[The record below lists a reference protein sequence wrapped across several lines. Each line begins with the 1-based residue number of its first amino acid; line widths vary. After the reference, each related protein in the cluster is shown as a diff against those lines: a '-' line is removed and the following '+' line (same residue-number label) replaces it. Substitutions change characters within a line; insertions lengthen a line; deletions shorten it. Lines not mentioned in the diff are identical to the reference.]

1 MEQKTVSAK
10 ASAQIRAAVLCG
22 LFAAFTAVF
31 SQISLP
37 IGPVP
42 ISCSLIAVYLA
53 GLFLPV
59 KTAALSQ
66 LVYLL
71 LGIVGVPVFAG
82 FQSGAARLA
91 GPTGGYLLVY
101 PVMALLL
108 SLAMVIYDK
117 KLVRKPLAARAAYI
131 VSAMLVSLIV
141 CYAAGYCEN
150 RALHG
155 DYAFC
160 AGAFAKTCKI
170 LTSESTGKKL
180 PVLFVCM
187 GGNGFE
193 NRKTTC
199 GNHACRA
206 FIFYNRA
213 LYARCAC
220 GTK

>member
-1 MEQKTVSAK
+1 MEQKTVSVK
-10 ASAQIRAAVLCG
+10 TSAQIRAAVLCG

-71 LGIVGVPVFAG
+71 LGIIGVPVFAG

-101 PVMALLL
+101 PVIALIL

-117 KLVRKPLAARAAYI
+117 KLARKPLAARASYI

-141 CYAAGYCEN
+141 CYAAGTAWFTVFSGSSFQK
-150 RALHG
+150 ALSLTVVPFIAG
-155 DYAFC
+155 DI
-160 AGAFAKTCKI
+160 AKIVLCTVVT
-170 LTSESTGKKL
+170 LSARERLKKA
-180 PVLFVCM
+180 VKF
-187 GGNGFE
+187 
-193 NRKTTC
+193 
-199 GNHACRA
+199 
-206 FIFYNRA
+206 
-213 LYARCAC
+213 
-220 GTK
+220 

>member
-1 MEQKTVSAK
+1 MEQKTVSVK

-101 PVMALLL
+101 PVIALIL

-117 KLVRKPLAARAAYI
+117 KLARKPLAARAAYI
-131 VSAMLVSLIV
+131 VGAMLVSLIV
-141 CYAAGYCEN
+141 CYAAGTAWFTVFSGSTFQKAM
-150 RALHG
+150 RLTVVPFLAG
-155 DYAFC
+155 DI
-160 AGAFAKTCKI
+160 AKIVLCTVI
-170 LTSESTGKKL
+170 TLSARERLQKL
-180 PVLFVCM
+180 AKF
-187 GGNGFE
+187 
-193 NRKTTC
+193 
-199 GNHACRA
+199 
-206 FIFYNRA
+206 
-213 LYARCAC
+213 
-220 GTK
+220 

>member
-1 MEQKTVSAK
+1 MEQKTVSVK

-91 GPTGGYLLVY
+91 GPTGGYLLVF
-101 PVMALLL
+101 PVIALIL

-117 KLVRKPLAARAAYI
+117 KLARKPLAARAAYI
-131 VSAMLVSLIV
+131 VGAMLVSLVV
-141 CYAAGYCEN
+141 CYAAGTAWFTVFSGSTFQKAM
-150 RALHG
+150 RLTVVPFIAG
-155 DYAFC
+155 DI
-160 AGAFAKTCKI
+160 AKIVLCTVI
-170 LTSESTGKKL
+170 TLSARERLQKL
-180 PVLFVCM
+180 AKF
-187 GGNGFE
+187 
-193 NRKTTC
+193 
-199 GNHACRA
+199 
-206 FIFYNRA
+206 
-213 LYARCAC
+213 
-220 GTK
+220 

>member
-1 MEQKTVSAK
+1 MEQKTVSVK
-10 ASAQIRAAVLCG
+10 TSAQIRAAVLCG

-71 LGIVGVPVFAG
+71 LGIIGVPVFAG

-101 PVMALLL
+101 PVIALVL

-117 KLVRKPLAARAAYI
+117 KLARKPLAARAAYI

-141 CYAAGYCEN
+141 CYAAGTAWFTVFSGSSFQK
-150 RALHG
+150 ALSLTVVPFIAG
-155 DYAFC
+155 DI
-160 AGAFAKTCKI
+160 AKIVLCTVVT
-170 LTSESTGKKL
+170 LSARERLKKA
-180 PVLFVCM
+180 VKF
-187 GGNGFE
+187 
-193 NRKTTC
+193 
-199 GNHACRA
+199 
-206 FIFYNRA
+206 
-213 LYARCAC
+213 
-220 GTK
+220 

>member
-71 LGIVGVPVFAG
+71 LGIIGVPVFAG

-101 PVMALLL
+101 PVIALIL

-117 KLVRKPLAARAAYI
+117 KLARKPLAARAAYI

-141 CYAAGYCEN
+141 CYAAGTAWFTVFSGSSFQK
-150 RALHG
+150 ALSLTVVPFIAG
-155 DYAFC
+155 DI
-160 AGAFAKTCKI
+160 AKIVLCTVVA
-170 LTSESTGKKL
+170 LSARERLKKT
-180 PVLFVCM
+180 VKF
-187 GGNGFE
+187 
-193 NRKTTC
+193 
-199 GNHACRA
+199 
-206 FIFYNRA
+206 
-213 LYARCAC
+213 
-220 GTK
+220 

>member
-1 MEQKTVSAK
+1 MEQKTVSVK
-10 ASAQIRAAVLCG
+10 TSAQIRAAVLCG

-71 LGIVGVPVFAG
+71 LGIIGVPVFAG

-101 PVMALLL
+101 PVMALIL

-117 KLVRKPLAARAAYI
+117 KLARKPLAARAAYI

-141 CYAAGYCEN
+141 CYAAGTAWFTVFSGSSFQT
-150 RALHG
+150 ALSLTVVPFIAG
-155 DYAFC
+155 DI
-160 AGAFAKTCKI
+160 AKIVLCTVVTI
-170 LTSESTGKKL
+170 SARERLKKA
-180 PVLFVCM
+180 VKF
-187 GGNGFE
+187 
-193 NRKTTC
+193 
-199 GNHACRA
+199 
-206 FIFYNRA
+206 
-213 LYARCAC
+213 
-220 GTK
+220 

>member
-1 MEQKTVSAK
+1 MEQKTVSVK
-10 ASAQIRAAVLCG
+10 TSAQIRAAVLCG

-71 LGIVGVPVFAG
+71 LGIIGVPVFAG

-101 PVMALLL
+101 PVIALIL

-117 KLVRKPLAARAAYI
+117 KLARKPLAARAAYI
-131 VSAMLVSLIV
+131 VSAMLVSLVV
-141 CYAAGYCEN
+141 CYAAGTAWFTVFSGSSFQK
-150 RALHG
+150 ALSLTVVPFIAG
-155 DYAFC
+155 DI
-160 AGAFAKTCKI
+160 AKIVLCTVVTI
-170 LTSESTGKKL
+170 SARERLKKA
-180 PVLFVCM
+180 VKF
-187 GGNGFE
+187 
-193 NRKTTC
+193 
-199 GNHACRA
+199 
-206 FIFYNRA
+206 
-213 LYARCAC
+213 
-220 GTK
+220 

>member
-1 MEQKTVSAK
+1 MEQKTVSVK
-10 ASAQIRAAVLCG
+10 TSAQIRAAVLCG
-22 LFAAFTAVF
+22 LFAAFTTVF

-71 LGIVGVPVFAG
+71 LGIIGVPVFAG

-101 PVMALLL
+101 PVMALIL

-117 KLVRKPLAARAAYI
+117 KLARKPLAARAAYI

-141 CYAAGYCEN
+141 CYAAGTA
-150 RALHG
+150 RFTVFSGSSFQKALSLTVVPFIAG
-155 DYAFC
+155 DI
-160 AGAFAKTCKI
+160 AKIVLCTVVT
-170 LTSESTGKKL
+170 LSARERLKKA
-180 PVLFVCM
+180 VKF
-187 GGNGFE
+187 
-193 NRKTTC
+193 
-199 GNHACRA
+199 
-206 FIFYNRA
+206 
-213 LYARCAC
+213 
-220 GTK
+220 

>member
-1 MEQKTVSAK
+1 MEQKTVSVK
-10 ASAQIRAAVLCG
+10 TSAQIRAAVLCG

-71 LGIVGVPVFAG
+71 LGIIGVPVFAG
-82 FQSGAARLA
+82 LQSGAARLA

-101 PVMALLL
+101 PVIALIL

-117 KLVRKPLAARAAYI
+117 KLARKPLAARAAYI

-141 CYAAGYCEN
+141 CYAAGTAWFTVFSGSSFQK
-150 RALHG
+150 ALSLTVVPFIAG
-155 DYAFC
+155 DI
-160 AGAFAKTCKI
+160 AKIVLCTVVT
-170 LTSESTGKKL
+170 LSARERLKKA
-180 PVLFVCM
+180 VKF
-187 GGNGFE
+187 
-193 NRKTTC
+193 
-199 GNHACRA
+199 
-206 FIFYNRA
+206 
-213 LYARCAC
+213 
-220 GTK
+220 

>member
-1 MEQKTVSAK
+1 MEQKTVSVK
-10 ASAQIRAAVLCG
+10 TSAQIRAAVLCG
-22 LFAAFTAVF
+22 LFAAFTTVF

-71 LGIVGVPVFAG
+71 LGIIGVPVFAG

-101 PVMALLL
+101 PVIALIL

-117 KLVRKPLAARAAYI
+117 KLARKPLAARAAYI

-141 CYAAGYCEN
+141 CYAAGTAWFTVFSGSSFQK
-150 RALHG
+150 ALSLTVVPFIAG
-155 DYAFC
+155 DI
-160 AGAFAKTCKI
+160 AKIVLCTVVT
-170 LTSESTGKKL
+170 LSARERLKKA
-180 PVLFVCM
+180 VKF
-187 GGNGFE
+187 
-193 NRKTTC
+193 
-199 GNHACRA
+199 
-206 FIFYNRA
+206 
-213 LYARCAC
+213 
-220 GTK
+220 

>member
-1 MEQKTVSAK
+1 MEQKTVSVK
-10 ASAQIRAAVLCG
+10 TSAQIRAAVLCG

-71 LGIVGVPVFAG
+71 LGIIGVPVFAG

-101 PVMALLL
+101 PVIALIL

-117 KLVRKPLAARAAYI
+117 KLVRKPLAARAVYI

-141 CYAAGYCEN
+141 CYAAGTAWFTVFSGSSFQK
-150 RALHG
+150 ALSLTVVPFIAG
-155 DYAFC
+155 DI
-160 AGAFAKTCKI
+160 AKIVLCTVVTI
-170 LTSESTGKKL
+170 SARERLKKA
-180 PVLFVCM
+180 VKF
-187 GGNGFE
+187 
-193 NRKTTC
+193 
-199 GNHACRA
+199 
-206 FIFYNRA
+206 
-213 LYARCAC
+213 
-220 GTK
+220 

>member
-1 MEQKTVSAK
+1 MEQKTVSVK

-91 GPTGGYLLVY
+91 GPTGGYLLVF
-101 PVMALLL
+101 PVIALIL

-117 KLVRKPLAARAAYI
+117 KLARKPLAARAAYI
-131 VSAMLVSLIV
+131 VGAMLVSLIV
-141 CYAAGYCEN
+141 CYAAGTAWFTVFSGSTFQK
-150 RALHG
+150 ALGLTVVPFIAG
-155 DYAFC
+155 DI
-160 AGAFAKTCKI
+160 AKIVLCTVI
-170 LTSESTGKKL
+170 TLSARERLQKL
-180 PVLFVCM
+180 AKF
-187 GGNGFE
+187 
-193 NRKTTC
+193 
-199 GNHACRA
+199 
-206 FIFYNRA
+206 
-213 LYARCAC
+213 
-220 GTK
+220 

>member
-1 MEQKTVSAK
+1 MEQKTVSVK

-91 GPTGGYLLVY
+91 GPTGGYLLVF
-101 PVMALLL
+101 PVIALIL

-117 KLVRKPLAARAAYI
+117 KLARKPLAARAAYI
-131 VSAMLVSLIV
+131 VGAMLVSLIV
-141 CYAAGYCEN
+141 CYAAGTAWFTVFSGSTFQKAM
-150 RALHG
+150 RLTVVPFLAG
-155 DYAFC
+155 DI
-160 AGAFAKTCKI
+160 AKIVLCTVI
-170 LTSESTGKKL
+170 TLSARERLQKL
-180 PVLFVCM
+180 AKF
-187 GGNGFE
+187 
-193 NRKTTC
+193 
-199 GNHACRA
+199 
-206 FIFYNRA
+206 
-213 LYARCAC
+213 
-220 GTK
+220 

>member
-1 MEQKTVSAK
+1 MEQKTVSVK
-10 ASAQIRAAVLCG
+10 TSAQIREAVLCG

-71 LGIVGVPVFAG
+71 LGIIGVPVFAG

-101 PVMALLL
+101 PVIALIL

-117 KLVRKPLAARAAYI
+117 KLARKSLAARAAYI

-141 CYAAGYCEN
+141 CYAAGTAWFTVFSGSSFQK
-150 RALHG
+150 ALSLTVVPFIAG
-155 DYAFC
+155 DI
-160 AGAFAKTCKI
+160 AKIVLCTVVA
-170 LTSESTGKKL
+170 LSARERLKKT
-180 PVLFVCM
+180 VKF
-187 GGNGFE
+187 
-193 NRKTTC
+193 
-199 GNHACRA
+199 
-206 FIFYNRA
+206 
-213 LYARCAC
+213 
-220 GTK
+220 

>member
-1 MEQKTVSAK
+1 MEQKTVSVK
-10 ASAQIRAAVLCG
+10 TSAQIRAAVLCG

-71 LGIVGVPVFAG
+71 LGIIGVPVFAG

-101 PVMALLL
+101 PVIALIL

-117 KLVRKPLAARAAYI
+117 KLARKPLAARAAYI

-141 CYAAGYCEN
+141 CYAAGTAWFTVFSGSSFQK
-150 RALHG
+150 ALSLTVVPFIAG
-155 DYAFC
+155 DI
-160 AGAFAKTCKI
+160 AKIVLCTVVT
-170 LTSESTGKKL
+170 LSARERLKKA
-180 PVLFVCM
+180 VKF
-187 GGNGFE
+187 
-193 NRKTTC
+193 
-199 GNHACRA
+199 
-206 FIFYNRA
+206 
-213 LYARCAC
+213 
-220 GTK
+220 

>member
-1 MEQKTVSAK
+1 MEQKTVSVK
-10 ASAQIRAAVLCG
+10 TSAQIRAAVLCG

-71 LGIVGVPVFAG
+71 LGIIGVPVFAG

-101 PVMALLL
+101 PVIALIL

-117 KLVRKPLAARAAYI
+117 KLARKPLAARAAYI
-131 VSAMLVSLIV
+131 VSAMLVSLLV
-141 CYAAGYCEN
+141 CYAAGTAWFTVFSGSSFQK
-150 RALHG
+150 ALSLTVVPFIAG
-155 DYAFC
+155 DI
-160 AGAFAKTCKI
+160 AKIVLCTVVT
-170 LTSESTGKKL
+170 LSARERLKKA
-180 PVLFVCM
+180 VKF
-187 GGNGFE
+187 
-193 NRKTTC
+193 
-199 GNHACRA
+199 
-206 FIFYNRA
+206 
-213 LYARCAC
+213 
-220 GTK
+220 

>member
-1 MEQKTVSAK
+1 MEQKTVSVK
-10 ASAQIRAAVLCG
+10 TSAQIRAAVLCG

-71 LGIVGVPVFAG
+71 LGIIGVPVFAG

-101 PVMALLL
+101 PVMALIL

-117 KLVRKPLAARAAYI
+117 KLARKPLAARAAYI

-141 CYAAGYCEN
+141 CYAAGTAWFTVFSGSSFQK
-150 RALHG
+150 ALSLTVVPFIAG
-155 DYAFC
+155 DI
-160 AGAFAKTCKI
+160 AKIVLCTVVT
-170 LTSESTGKKL
+170 LSARERLKKA
-180 PVLFVCM
+180 VKF
-187 GGNGFE
+187 
-193 NRKTTC
+193 
-199 GNHACRA
+199 
-206 FIFYNRA
+206 
-213 LYARCAC
+213 
-220 GTK
+220 

>member
-1 MEQKTVSAK
+1 MEQKTVSVK
-10 ASAQIRAAVLCG
+10 TSAQIRAAVLCG

-71 LGIVGVPVFAG
+71 LGIIGVPVFAG

-101 PVMALLL
+101 PVIALIL

-117 KLVRKPLAARAAYI
+117 KLARKPLAARAVYI

-141 CYAAGYCEN
+141 CYAAGTAWFTVFSGSSFQK
-150 RALHG
+150 ALSLTVVPFIAG
-155 DYAFC
+155 DI
-160 AGAFAKTCKI
+160 AKIVLCTVVT
-170 LTSESTGKKL
+170 LSARERLKKA
-180 PVLFVCM
+180 VKF
-187 GGNGFE
+187 
-193 NRKTTC
+193 
-199 GNHACRA
+199 
-206 FIFYNRA
+206 
-213 LYARCAC
+213 
-220 GTK
+220 

>member
-1 MEQKTVSAK
+1 MEQKTASAK

-91 GPTGGYLLVY
+91 GPTGGDLLVY

-141 CYAAGYCEN
+141 CYAAGTAWFTVFSGSTFQK
-150 RALHG
+150 ALSLTVVPFIAG
-155 DYAFC
+155 DI
-160 AGAFAKTCKI
+160 AKIVLCTVI
-170 LTSESTGKKL
+170 TLSARERLQKL
-180 PVLFVCM
+180 AKF
-187 GGNGFE
+187 
-193 NRKTTC
+193 
-199 GNHACRA
+199 
-206 FIFYNRA
+206 
-213 LYARCAC
+213 
-220 GTK
+220 

>member
-1 MEQKTVSAK
+1 MEQKTVSVK

-91 GPTGGYLLVY
+91 GPTGGYLLVF
-101 PVMALLL
+101 PVIALIL

-117 KLVRKPLAARAAYI
+117 KLARKPLAARAAYI
-131 VSAMLVSLIV
+131 FSAMLVSLIV
-141 CYAAGYCEN
+141 CYAAGTAWFTVFSGSTFQKAM
-150 RALHG
+150 RLTVVPFLAG
-155 DYAFC
+155 DI
-160 AGAFAKTCKI
+160 AKIVLCTVI
-170 LTSESTGKKL
+170 TLSARERLQKL
-180 PVLFVCM
+180 AKF
-187 GGNGFE
+187 
-193 NRKTTC
+193 
-199 GNHACRA
+199 
-206 FIFYNRA
+206 
-213 LYARCAC
+213 
-220 GTK
+220 

>member
-1 MEQKTVSAK
+1 MEQKTVSVK

-101 PVMALLL
+101 PVMALIL

-141 CYAAGYCEN
+141 CYAAGTAWFTVFSGSTFQK
-150 RALHG
+150 ALSLTVVPFIAG
-155 DYAFC
+155 DI
-160 AGAFAKTCKI
+160 AKIVLCTVI
-170 LTSESTGKKL
+170 TLSARERLQKL
-180 PVLFVCM
+180 AKF
-187 GGNGFE
+187 
-193 NRKTTC
+193 
-199 GNHACRA
+199 
-206 FIFYNRA
+206 
-213 LYARCAC
+213 
-220 GTK
+220 

>member
-1 MEQKTVSAK
+1 MEQKTASAK

-141 CYAAGYCEN
+141 CYAAGTAWFTVFSGSTFQK
-150 RALHG
+150 ALSLTVVPFIAG
-155 DYAFC
+155 DI
-160 AGAFAKTCKI
+160 AKIMLCTVI
-170 LTSESTGKKL
+170 TLSARERLQKL
-180 PVLFVCM
+180 AKF
-187 GGNGFE
+187 
-193 NRKTTC
+193 
-199 GNHACRA
+199 
-206 FIFYNRA
+206 
-213 LYARCAC
+213 
-220 GTK
+220 

>member
-1 MEQKTVSAK
+1 MEQKTVSVK

-91 GPTGGYLLVY
+91 GPTGGYLLVF
-101 PVMALLL
+101 PVIALIL

-117 KLVRKPLAARAAYI
+117 KLARKPLAARAAYI
-131 VSAMLVSLIV
+131 VGAMLVSLIV
-141 CYAAGYCEN
+141 CYAAGTAWFTVFSGSTFQK
-150 RALHG
+150 ALSLTVVPFIAG
-155 DYAFC
+155 DI
-160 AGAFAKTCKI
+160 AKIVLCTVITLSARERLQK
-170 LTSESTGKKL
+170 LTK
-180 PVLFVCM
+180 F
-187 GGNGFE
+187 
-193 NRKTTC
+193 
-199 GNHACRA
+199 
-206 FIFYNRA
+206 
-213 LYARCAC
+213 
-220 GTK
+220 

>member
-1 MEQKTVSAK
+1 MEQKTVSVK
-10 ASAQIRAAVLCG
+10 TSAQIRAAVLCG

-71 LGIVGVPVFAG
+71 LGIIGVPVFAG

-101 PVMALLL
+101 PVIALIL

-117 KLVRKPLAARAAYI
+117 KLARKSLAARAAYI

-141 CYAAGYCEN
+141 CYAAGTAWFTVFSGSSFQK
-150 RALHG
+150 ALSLTVVPFIAG
-155 DYAFC
+155 DI
-160 AGAFAKTCKI
+160 AKIVLCTVVT
-170 LTSESTGKKL
+170 LSARERLKKA
-180 PVLFVCM
+180 VKF
-187 GGNGFE
+187 
-193 NRKTTC
+193 
-199 GNHACRA
+199 
-206 FIFYNRA
+206 
-213 LYARCAC
+213 
-220 GTK
+220 

>member
-1 MEQKTVSAK
+1 MEQKTVSVK

-91 GPTGGYLLVY
+91 GPTGGYLLVF
-101 PVMALLL
+101 PVIALIL

-117 KLVRKPLAARAAYI
+117 KLARKPLAARAAYI
-131 VSAMLVSLIV
+131 FSAMLVSLIV
-141 CYAAGYCEN
+141 CYVAGTAWFTVFSGSIFQKAM
-150 RALHG
+150 RLTVVPFLAG
-155 DYAFC
+155 DI
-160 AGAFAKTCKI
+160 AKIVLCTVI
-170 LTSESTGKKL
+170 TLSARERLQKL
-180 PVLFVCM
+180 AKF
-187 GGNGFE
+187 
-193 NRKTTC
+193 
-199 GNHACRA
+199 
-206 FIFYNRA
+206 
-213 LYARCAC
+213 
-220 GTK
+220 

>member
-1 MEQKTVSAK
+1 MEQKTVSVK
-10 ASAQIRAAVLCG
+10 TSAQIRAAVLCG

-71 LGIVGVPVFAG
+71 LGIIGVPVFAG

-101 PVMALLL
+101 PVIALIL

-117 KLVRKPLAARAAYI
+117 KLARKPLAARAAYI
-131 VSAMLVSLIV
+131 VSVMLVSLIV
-141 CYAAGYCEN
+141 CYAAGTAWFTVFSGSSFQK
-150 RALHG
+150 ALSLTVVPFIAG
-155 DYAFC
+155 DI
-160 AGAFAKTCKI
+160 AKIVLCTVVT
-170 LTSESTGKKL
+170 LSARERLKKA
-180 PVLFVCM
+180 VKF
-187 GGNGFE
+187 
-193 NRKTTC
+193 
-199 GNHACRA
+199 
-206 FIFYNRA
+206 
-213 LYARCAC
+213 
-220 GTK
+220 

>member
-1 MEQKTVSAK
+1 MEQKTVSVK

-101 PVMALLL
+101 PVIALLL
-108 SLAMVIYDK
+108 SLAMVVYDK
-117 KLVRKPLAARAAYI
+117 KMASKSFAARAAFI
-131 VSAMLVSLIV
+131 VGALLVSLVV
-141 CYAAGYCEN
+141 CYAAGT
-150 RALHG
+150 AWFTVFSGSSFQKAMSLTVLPFIAG
-155 DYAFC
+155 DI
-160 AGAFAKTCKI
+160 AKIVLCTVVT
-170 LTSESTGKKL
+170 LSARDRLKKE
-180 PVLFVCM
+180 M
-187 GGNGFE
+187 Q
-193 NRKTTC
+193 K
-199 GNHACRA
+199 
-206 FIFYNRA
+206 
-213 LYARCAC
+213 
-220 GTK
+220 